1 VGLADRISGDDRDLR
16 GGAGTPCRFAAR
28 RTEKIKGG
36 FGMARLLARARFIIG
51 ALALAFILAVAAPA
65 GAQQPSQ
72 VNPNAAAVKEQQLL
86 NALKGGTVDGRVSI
100 PDQKSAT
107 LIQPQGRD
115 WRHFHEVTL
124 RWIGAIAILGML
136 ILLVAFY
143 LIRGQVKLESG
154 PSGRRIVRFNA
165 FERFIHWMTA
175 TCFIIL
181 AISGLNITFGKPL
194 LMPLIGEPAFAGWS
208 QWAKYA
214 HNYLSFPFTLGVFAI
229 FLMWIAGN
237 IPNKVDVE
245 WVKRGGGIVGHDH
258 PPAYRFNGGQKM
270 IYWIVVIGG
279 MAVAVTGYLL
289 MFPFYATGVQG
300 MQLAQTIHAIVAVLF
315 VAAML
320 GHIYIGTIGME
331 GAFEAMGEGTVD
343 VNWAKEHH
351 ALWLEQENA
360 RTGPNESQR
369 QPMATPA
376 E

>member
-1 VGLADRISGDDRDLR
+1 
-16 GGAGTPCRFAAR
+16 
-28 RTEKIKGG
+28 
-36 FGMARLLARARFIIG
+36 MARCLARARFIIG
-51 ALALAFILAVAAPA
+51 AWVFLLALAIALPA
-65 GAQQPSQ
+65 SAQRNPDGS
-72 VNPNAAAVKEQQLL
+72 VNPTASAVKEQQLL
-86 NALKGGTVDGRVSI
+86 NALSPGGAISGRVSI
-100 PDQKSAT
+100 PDQKSGN
-107 LIQPQGRD
+107 LIHPAGRT
-115 WRHFHEVTL
+115 WREFHEVTL

-136 ILLVAFY
+136 ILLVVFY

-154 PSGRRIVRFNA
+154 YSGRRIVRFNA
-165 FERFIHWMTA
+165 FERFVHWMTA

-194 LMPLIGEPAFAGWS
+194 LMPLIGESAFATWA

-214 HNYLSFPFTLGVFAI
+214 HNYLSFPFAIGVFCI

-237 IPNKVDVE
+237 IPNKVDAD
-245 WVKRGGGIVGHDH
+245 WLKRGGGIVGHDH
-258 PPAYRFNGGQKM
+258 PPAYRFNAGQKV
-270 IYWIVVIGG
+270 IYWIVVLGG
-279 MAVAVTGYLL
+279 TAVAASGYLL
-289 MFPFYATGVQG
+289 MFPFYVTGIEG
-300 MQLAQTIHAIVAVLF
+300 MQLAQTVHAIIAVLF

-351 ALWLEQENA
+351 ALWLEQEMA
-360 RTGPNESQR
+360 RTGPNETQR